1 MTEFI
6 SNPST
11 GEVEQKFKV
20 ILGNKGSSRTAG
32 DIRDP
37 VSRNNFHK
45 THSTSQCHRGAPHRE
60 NQSGARGGV
69 PFRVDVYSNR
79 LDSPRIWSPKLVV
92 TAEMAKA
99 GSDASQNTQTIAS
112 AHQPAL
118 SPRAFLFPL
127 A

>member
-37 VSRNNFHK
+37 VSRNNFFTRLTQPLSVTGGHLIEK
-45 THSTSQCHRGAPHRE
+45 IRVGPGVGFPLELMYTATGLTVPGSGAP
-60 NQSGARGGV
+60 S
-69 PFRVDVYSNR
+69 
-79 LDSPRIWSPKLVV
+79 
-92 TAEMAKA
+92 
-99 GSDASQNTQTIAS
+99 
-112 AHQPAL
+112 
-118 SPRAFLFPL
+118 
-127 A
+127 